1 MYFNQNNNFYHGI
14 MFHHFHDNGIHTK
27 SPGSIDKDDFYKMI
41 NFIGRNNILDAD
53 VFYEKFKNNTLK
65 SNQVCLTFDDALKC
79 QIDIAL
85 PILEELKIKSLFFV
99 YTSIFEGNPD
109 NLEIFR
115 YFRANYFNS
124 ISKFYDEF
132 YKVLDKDLN
141 SFFEM
146 NKKKIDIKKKKYN
159 FYSYEDI
166 KFRLVRD
173 IFLSKDDYE
182 KHMFLMLKEFKVD
195 IENQK
200 SKLFFDEKDL
210 IKLDG
215 LGHIIG
221 LHSHNHPTKIENLSY
236 SEQKLEY
243 STNLN
248 NLIKILK
255 KSSNFIKFSSHP
267 CGSYDKNSL
276 KVLKDLGIDIA
287 FKDSMTVDYEMGMN
301 SINNSSLEIARQ
313 DHVEIVK
320 MMNQ

>member
-14 MFHHFHDNGIHTK
+14 MFHHFHDNAIHTK
-27 SPGSIDKDDFYKMI
+27 VQGSIDKNDFFKMI
-41 NFIGRNNILDAD
+41 NFIGRKNILDAD
-53 VFYEKFKNNTLK
+53 VFYEKFKNNKLK
-65 SNQVCLTFDDALKC
+65 NNEVCLTFDDAIKC
-79 QIDIAL
+79 QIDIAR
-85 PILEELKIKSLFFV
+85 PVLEELKIKSLFFV
-99 YTSIFEGNPD
+99 YTSIFEGKPD

-124 ISKFYDEF
+124 INKFYDEF
-132 YKVLDKDLN
+132 YKILDKDLD

-182 KHMFLMLKEFKVD
+182 KNMFLMLKEFKVD

-200 SKLFFDEKDL
+200 LKLFFNEKDL
-210 IKLDG
+210 IKLDK
-215 LGHIIG
+215 LGHVIG

-255 KSSNFIKFSSHP
+255 KSSNSIKFSSHP

-276 KVLKDLGIDIA
+276 KVLNELGIDIA

-313 DHVEIVK
+313 DHVEILK
-320 MMNQ
+320 MMN